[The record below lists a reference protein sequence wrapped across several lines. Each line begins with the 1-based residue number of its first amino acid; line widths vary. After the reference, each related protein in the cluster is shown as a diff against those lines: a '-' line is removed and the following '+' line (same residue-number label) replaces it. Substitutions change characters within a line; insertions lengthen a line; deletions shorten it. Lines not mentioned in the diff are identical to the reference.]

1 MRVTAFKDKKHD
13 KQSEDRVATNLDVFH
28 GKLQMGGGRT
38 AGPTQDMNDV
48 LTFML
53 KKNQTYTVNYVSAT
67 GMKSVEVKLKEKTKE
82 LKLYM
87 E

>member
-1 MRVTAFKDKKHD
+1 MPVYRTRRTGWLPIWIFFAVNA
-13 KQSEDRVATNLDVFH
+13 N
-28 GKLQMGGGRT
+28 GGGRT

-53 KKNQTYTVNYVSAT
+53 EKNQTYTVKYANEA
-67 GMKSVEVKLKEKTKE
+67 GKMKEVEVKLGEQPVE

-87 E
+87 K

>member
-1 MRVTAFKDKKHD
+1 M
-13 KQSEDRVATNLDVFH
+13 
-28 GKLQMGGGRT
+28 

-53 KKNQTYTVNYVSAT
+53 EKNQTYTVKYANEA
-67 GMKSVEVKLKEKTKE
+67 GKMKEVEVKLGEQPVE

-87 E
+87 K